1 VSRSFYLAEQKSRL
15 EMLSLKKSRK
25 RQKKILDMNEFL
37 ISHIASN
44 IHIYLVSFGEGLVM
58 LAINYSLL

>member
-1 VSRSFYLAEQKSRL
+1 MSRSFYLAEQKSRL